1 MTTFFPSIS
10 AERRDEDFYLQIA
23 RGQVPGHSTV
33 NIYGYQPLIGTT
45 FLPVWENATQY
56 AYPAVATKMNL
67 AGTAG
72 DTATIRIEGLGA
84 SYEPV
89 AENLALNGAT
99 PVQTANTYLRISGM
113 RVAVGSATNP
123 AGVVTLKD
131 LTNTTIYAQ
140 INAGVGRTQ
149 AAIYTVPAGHT
160 FFLWRIDIF
169 TSLNGND
176 YATYQNKTISPAGVV
191 QLTQQAPFP
200 TSYNVRRMMPRPFT
214 EKTDIQLMA
223 KVQTGTG
230 AVSISQEGI
239 LIKGAAAGAPGVPWI

>member
-1 MTTFFPSIS
+1 MSQMS
-10 AERRDEDFYLQIA
+10 RRVVVLGSLAAALTVPMIA
-23 RGQVPGHSTV
+23 QAQ
-33 NIYGYQPLIGTT
+33 N
-45 FLPVWENATQY
+45 
-56 AYPAVATKMNL
+56 KK
-67 AGTAG
+67 
-72 DTATIRIEGLGA
+72 
-84 SYEPV
+84 
-89 AENLALNGAT
+89 
-99 PVQTANTYLRISGM
+99 
-113 RVAVGSATNP
+113 
-123 AGVVTLKD
+123 LK
-131 LTNTTIYAQ
+131 
-140 INAGVGRTQ
+140 V

-176 YATYQNKTISPAGVV
+176 FATYQNKTVSPTGVV

-223 KVQTGTG
+223 KIQTGTG